1 VISKQSIGVASTSEG
16 FSTVDGII
24 GVGPIDL
31 TLDKLSPDT
40 TSTIPTVTDNLF
52 CEHKIAKKELS
63 ISFEPITNPS
73 GTEMNGKLTWGG
85 VDYFRFIGAITYTP
99 ITSTSPSNI
108 FWGIDASMKYGNV
121 PLLSSTAGIVD
132 TGTSLFLIATESFNK
147 YKQFTGAVPDT
158 ATTLLKITAAQYA
171 KLKSI
176 FVYVKGVPFEL
187 TPNAQIWPRNLN
199 TLIGGTTGQDDI
211 YLMVSDV
218 GTNFGSGLDFIL
230 GQAFLERFYSVY
242 DTANHRVGLAKTKFT
257 HAKTN

>member
-1 VISKQSIGVASTSEG
+1 
-16 FSTVDGII
+16 
-24 GVGPIDL
+24 
-31 TLDKLSPDT
+31 
-40 TSTIPTVTDNLF
+40 
-52 CEHKIAKKELS
+52 
-63 ISFEPITNPS
+63 
-73 GTEMNGKLTWGG
+73 MNGKLTWGG

-108 FWGIDASMKYGNV
+108 FWGIDASMKYGNA

-147 YKQFTGAVPDT
+147 YKQFTGAVPDP

-199 TLIGGTTGQDDI
+199 TLIGGTTGRDDI
-211 YLMVSDV
+211 YLIVSDV
-218 GTNFGSGLDFIL
+218 GANFGSGLDFIL

-257 HAKTN
+257 HAKSN